1 MEDLKRLDKTI
12 QFRLTNAIQKAASVA
27 LASEEDR
34 SSVLAKQLQKDDI
47 PKRLTKLATNAF
59 NRRLS
64 VITLSKR
71 NDDTKA
77 DDFPLADFNKVASL
91 RGCTEQG
98 IDKKASVS
106 SSSSKFTYS
115 IQSASMQKKASVP
128 VKETSQMSV
137 DKFMQKVEHLI
148 DTETNAFQESC
159 RQLTNQQAQL
169 QRMVKKASQ
178 ILNKDPKLSQLLA
191 TSYGEQFTSIFK
203 DKVADSSLK
212 KYAAYCILP
221 KNAEVEYIQK
231 TMDQACLVDLK
242 QQLML
247 SKQAY
252 LEDLAKSA
260 SYVSDRVKEAKLKGL
275 IKQSKGYNIVSDI
288 AANVIS
294 APLAGALTTAQGAS
308 GVSKYLLEAM
318 GKSKQPISQSP
329 TSILQ
334 NSFLNADKYQD
345 KKQRLIDMLADQD
358 MASYPVRQIQKAT
371 EDSLRDNPS
380 FLAENSKGYLKTDVL
395 SRLLADNRTN
405 KADQSAT
412 AELIKRLEQTR
423 QIQSDMSAKNKT
435 KQIDSVQGGSTSLTS
450 FVPDVNQLIGKART
464 SNKTL
469 DSAVSF
475 SDIGKHIDEWKKEQT
490 EEARAE
496 QKVKEQK
503 QKRRFNDVQKYRQFK
518 ELAKKKIRDILVS
531 GYIAT
536 RKKQKQFQG
545 PTGVERLT
553 RQALKAAEN
562 SLNNEDAFYQ
572 AAKAKVE
579 ASGSN
584 TNK

>member
-106 SSSSKFTYS
+106 SSKFTYS
-115 IQSASMQKKASVP
+115 IQPASMQKKASTP
-128 VKETSQMSV
+128 IKETSQMSV
-137 DKFMQKVEHLI
+137 DKFMQKVEHLV

-203 DKVADSSLK
+203 DKVADSNLK

-247 SKQAY
+247 SKHAY

-260 SYVSDRVKEAKLKGL
+260 SYVSDKVKQAKLKGM
-275 IKQSKGYNIVSDI
+275 IKSADGYSILKDMVANSLSAAVTVPSRAGQGMLDI
-288 AANVIS
+288 AR
-294 APLAGALTTAQGAS
+294 GTA
-308 GVSKYLLEAM
+308 
-318 GKSKQPISQSP
+318 
-329 TSILQ
+329 
-334 NSFLNADKYQD
+334 NSFDATKPGLSYKPSDVLSQALLNTDRYQD
-345 KKQRLIDMLADQD
+345 KKQRLIDMLADND
-358 MASYPVRQIQKAT
+358 MASYPARQIQKAT
-371 EDSLRDNPS
+371 QDSLRDNPS
-380 FLAENSKGYLKTDVL
+380 FLAENSKGFLKTDVM

-412 AELIKRLEQTR
+412 AQLVKRLEAIRKQRYNRDVRTIAKDMDAVEGGGIKIADIIPDT
-423 QIQSDMSAKNKT
+423 QSITDKASKIQ
-435 KQIDSVQGGSTSLTS
+435 DSLSSV
-450 FVPDVNQLIGKART
+450 
-464 SNKTL
+464 
-469 DSAVSF
+469 VSR
-475 SDIGKHIDEWKKEQT
+475 SDIRKAIQNWKEDNKNQAKTQQEVI
-490 EEARAE
+490 
-496 QKVKEQK
+496 QKKRQLNFKAIEGYRKTQDKIK
-503 QKRRFNDVQKYRQFK
+503 QK
-518 ELAKKKIRDILVS
+518 LIA
-531 GYIAT
+531 GYIAA
-536 RKKQKQFQG
+536 RKNQAPFKG
-545 PTGVERLT
+545 TLGLEMLNRL
-553 RQALKAAEN
+553 ALQAAEK
-562 SLNNEDAFYQ
+562 SMANEDVFFQ
-572 AAKAKVE
+572 RAKAEVE
-579 ASGSN
+579 ASGG
-584 TNK
+584 NKNKNK